1 MTVLTR
7 AKSFFSISKHRTY
20 AHHLPEECRFPCCQ
34 GNVPQQVPQAWP
46 PVILPED
53 LGEGALSEVQLATA
67 VFGQQHS

>member
-7 AKSFFSISKHRTY
+7 QKVFSPSQNTEHTHIICLKNADFHAAKVMFLR
-20 AHHLPEECRFPCCQ
+20 
-34 GNVPQQVPQAWP
+34 QVPQAWP